1 MAYVHILRCSDGSY
15 YVGLTRRDWL
25 DERVGE
31 HNAGTFDGY
40 TAARRPVTVA
50 WAAQYDRIV
59 DAIEMEQRL
68 KGWSRAKMEALIH
81 GEFDLLPGLASRRSG
96 RPRP

>member
-1 MAYVHILRCSDGSY
+1 
-15 YVGLTRRDWL
+15 
-25 DERVGE
+25 
-31 HNAGTFDGY
+31 
-40 TAARRPVTVA
+40 VA